1 MKFYEFK
8 LYEYDQAKTMQ
19 NFVDKIL
26 AAARKDTT
34 VPRDTQTEL
43 RNPQMSE
50 ENRNNILQFFMQ
62 QFESADPTPQKRY
75 VPAIAKMYGNGQSMI
90 EDITTTLYD
99 YLTQFDEMNK
109 KRVIPVPRNDFNRY
123 RDLNE
128 FYNMVNEYWPV
139 YVEKYQKKK
148 SETQDVN
155 VKPPYPT
162 AKYQIVYGKL
172 SPNYEI
178 LSDALIVQPLN
189 ADADEWW
196 AKQYPKEGTKNNWC
210 TAYRDNEGRGHF
222 YTYGKQGTMFIL
234 IPRDRREPE
243 EKYQF
248 LFQNNGNVKQNQY
261 KDWRDHEIGMK
272 GYVDLEQRFPEA
284 IKVFREY
291 ANQAGIL
298 PWMVDNY
305 IEVLQAALP
314 EVQEFVKGMVTN
326 NAAAI
331 ANKGLQQLREFSLT
345 LPEEVEQEIV
355 AQFNDIAAAVP
366 AALAAKNGYW
376 DQIQNNP
383 SAAVAPDKLED
394 ILARDQNLKKL
405 IDDSDAAQTLL
416 HTLKTNPR
424 SHGNWQ
430 WHESAGDH
438 ALDLGLRDP
447 LHRII
452 IRQTARAYMDAI
464 KRAQAQ
470 QDQQAGA

>member
-8 LYEYDQAKTMQ
+8 LYEYDQAKTIQ
-19 NFVDKIL
+19 NFGDKIL

-50 ENRNNILQFFMQ
+50 ENRTNILQFFMQ
-62 QFESADPTPQKRY
+62 QFESADPTPQKKY
-75 VPAIAKMYGNGQSMI
+75 VQAIAKMYGNGQSLL
-90 EDITTTLYD
+90 EDITTTLSE
-99 YLTQFDEMNK
+99 YLTKFDEMNRK
-109 KRVIPVPRNDFNRY
+109 KAIPVPRNDFNRY

-128 FYNMVNEYWPV
+128 FYNMVDEYWPE
-139 YVEKYQKKK
+139 YAKKRDAK
-148 SETQDVN
+148 LGQGVT
-155 VKPPYPT
+155 VKNPPYPE
-162 AKYQIVYGKL
+162 AQYKIIYGKL
-172 SPNYEI
+172 SPNFEI

-196 AKQYPKEGTKNNWC
+196 AKQYPEPDTKNRWC
-210 TAYRDNEGRGHF
+210 TAYRSGKGGHWD
-222 YTYGKQGTMFIL
+222 YYSKQGPIYIL
-234 IPRDRREPE
+234 IPRDRQEPQ

-248 LFQNNGNVKQNQY
+248 LFHDQNPKQNQY
-261 KDWRDHEIGMK
+261 KDWQDHEIGQK
-272 GYVDLEQRFPEA
+272 GYVDLAQRFPNA
-284 IKVFREY
+284 IRVFREY
-291 ANQAGIL
+291 ANQASIL

-305 IEVLQAALP
+305 VEVLQSALP
-314 EVQEFVKGMVTN
+314 EVQEFVNGMITN

-331 ANKGLQQLREFSLT
+331 ANKGLEQLREFSLD
-345 LPEEVEQEIV
+345 LPMEIEEEIV
-355 AQFNDIAAAVP
+355 SQFNDIVAAVP
-366 AALAAKNGYW
+366 ATLSKKGGYW

-394 ILARDQNLKKL
+394 ILARDGNLKKL
-405 IDDSDAAQTLL
+405 IDDSDAARTLL
-416 HTLKTNPR
+416 HTLKTNPK